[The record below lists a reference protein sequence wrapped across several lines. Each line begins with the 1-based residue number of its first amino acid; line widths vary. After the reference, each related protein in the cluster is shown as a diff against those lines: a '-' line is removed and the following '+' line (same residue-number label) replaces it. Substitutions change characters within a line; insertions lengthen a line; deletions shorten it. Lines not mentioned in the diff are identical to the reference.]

1 MEPMSLTWI
10 NKETKLHNNIKI
22 ITRQQAKKMSS
33 SENMHKSNQAT
44 LLENN
49 HASSP
54 TSELPKNQATSLENN
69 HASSPTSNLP
79 KKEELMDLDDLEF
92 LKDLENLEDLKDLD
106 NLEAEQANKPD
117 LKDDNLEDDI
127 IATKLFKIVDFYPA
141 GNIIEACIYSNNF
154 ASGKIPKGFP
164 ERNYPK
170 CAIIQI
176 LKKAL
181 INLLQMKEWL
191 HLSLQECL
199 TLEKTIEKV
208 EQQEYDYNEGIDKDS
223 EKIRYELPEKLINAL
238 PEVIAK
244 ILDTNI
250 ITINEYGLEIATN
263 MGINSEKNNSIIIY
277 RTISEKNKFDNF
289 GVLLK
294 PRSKSFSI
302 QVLKELINPKNFV
315 SAWDKRKVL

>member
-1 MEPMSLTWI
+1 MEPMSHTWI

-54 TSELPKNQATSLENN
+54 TSELPENQATSIVNN
-69 HASSPTSNLP
+69 HASSQTSNLP
-79 KKEELMDLDDLEF
+79 DKGD
-92 LKDLENLEDLKDLD
+92 LKDLDNLEDLKDLD

-170 CAIIQI
+170 CAIIQMW
-176 LKKAL
+176 KK
-181 INLLQMKEWL
+181 
-191 HLSLQECL
+191 
-199 TLEKTIEKV
+199 
-208 EQQEYDYNEGIDKDS
+208 
-223 EKIRYELPEKLINAL
+223 
-238 PEVIAK
+238 
-244 ILDTNI
+244 
-250 ITINEYGLEIATN
+250 
-263 MGINSEKNNSIIIY
+263 
-277 RTISEKNKFDNF
+277 
-289 GVLLK
+289 
-294 PRSKSFSI
+294 
-302 QVLKELINPKNFV
+302 
-315 SAWDKRKVL
+315 